1 MTIPNEGRATP
12 RPVGPLRSGIVGT
25 GFMGGVHARAVRA
38 AGGTVVA
45 YAGRDA
51 GRTAD
56 AAVRAGVSLA
66 LTPAEL
72 VTHPEVDI
80 VHICTPNSLHR
91 ELASAAIAAGKHV
104 VCEKPLALSGA
115 DAAYLDAAARDA
127 GVVNAVPFVYRYYP
141 SIREARARIAE
152 TNERI
157 WLAHGHYLQDW
168 LAGQDSYNWRVID
181 GASRAFADI
190 GVHWCDL
197 FEFTSG
203 HRITR
208 VSARSSRLHETRRS
222 PKGEVPVSTE
232 DAVTMMFETDL
243 GASGS
248 VVISQASQGR
258 KNRLWLE
265 LDGEKASYSFDHE
278 NPDRLEIG
286 RPEGTLLV
294 PKGYETTA
302 SATAVDPYIMVPSGH
317 PQGYQ
322 DLFTLFMG
330 EVHSAVRGV
339 AVAGMP
345 TFADGVRAARLTEA
359 VVTSA
364 SRRGE
369 WMEIDAVDSRSNESW
384 RMTPT
389 SLIG

>member
-1 MTIPNEGRATP
+1 
-12 RPVGPLRSGIVGT
+12 
-25 GFMGGVHARAVRA
+25 
-38 AGGTVVA
+38 
-45 YAGRDA
+45 
-51 GRTAD
+51 
-56 AAVRAGVSLA
+56 
-66 LTPAEL
+66 
-72 VTHPEVDI
+72 
-80 VHICTPNSLHR
+80 VHICTPNSLHL

-115 DAAYLDAAARDA
+115 DAAYLDGAARAA

-141 SIREARARIAE
+141 SIREARARIAS
-152 TNERI
+152 TDERI

-168 LAGQDSYNWRVID
+168 LAGQDSYNWRVAD

-208 VSARSSRLHETRRS
+208 VSARSSQLHEKRRS
-222 PKGEVPVSTE
+222 PDGDVPVSTE

-265 LDGEKASYSFDHE
+265 LDGKNASYSFDHE

-294 PKGYETTA
+294 PKGYETTTA
-302 SATAVDPYIMVPSGH
+302 PTAVDPYITVPSGH

-330 EVHSAVRGV
+330 EVHSTIRGTP
-339 AVAGMP
+339 VAGMP
-345 TFADGVRAARLTEA
+345 TFTDGVRAARLTEA
-359 VVTSA
+359 VITSA
-364 SRRGE
+364 STRGE
-369 WMEIDAVDSRSNESW
+369 WVEIDMVAFRS
-384 RMTPT
+384 
-389 SLIG
+389 IA

>member
-1 MTIPNEGRATP
+1 MSIHTEGNAAP
-12 RPVGPLRSGIVGT
+12 RPALPLRSGIIGT
-25 GFMGGVHARAVRA
+25 GFMGDVHTRAVRA

-56 AAVRAGVSLA
+56 AAVRAGVTMA

-72 VTHPEVDI
+72 VTHSDVDI
-80 VHICTPNSLHR
+80 VHICTPNSLHL

-115 DAAYLDAAARDA
+115 DAAYLDGAAHAA

-141 SIREARARIAE
+141 SIREARARIAS
-152 TNERI
+152 TDERI

-168 LAGQDSYNWRVID
+168 LAGQDSYNWRVAD

-208 VSARSSRLHETRRS
+208 VSARSSQLHEKRRS
-222 PKGEVPVSTE
+222 PDGDVPVSTE

-265 LDGEKASYSFDHE
+265 LDGKNASYSFDHE

-294 PKGYETTA
+294 PKGYETTTA
-302 SATAVDPYIMVPSGH
+302 PTAVDPYITVPSGH

-330 EVHSAVRGV
+330 EVHSTIRGTP
-339 AVAGMP
+339 VAGMP
-345 TFADGVRAARLTEA
+345 TFTDGVRAARLTEA
-359 VVTSA
+359 VITSA
-364 SRRGE
+364 STRGE
-369 WMEIDAVDSRSNESW
+369 WVEIDMVAFRS
-384 RMTPT
+384 
-389 SLIG
+389 IA